1 MLNQSLKSSRGASAT
16 KGPGLLVAMLF
27 AFSSAM
33 FCNQALG
40 LGAGKLTL
48 KSHLTQPLDAEIA
61 LIDLG
66 NVSPGDIMPR
76 LARQADIDRLGVT
89 PSAQPGGLAFT
100 VGTNENGRYVIHVT
114 SREPIVKP
122 ILGFILEVSWP
133 AGRILREYTLLVD
146 PLPASGQPGSA
157 QVGSSIVSESAASGD
172 AAKQD
177 LTQVKTDPG
186 DSLWKIAVRVRPTNQ
201 VSIHQVIQ
209 AIQAANP
216 GAFIGN
222 NANLLRVGQVLR
234 IPGLDEMRAI
244 DADDALAE
252 FQNQRHAFEEYKAGK
267 TLLDARKAAGR
278 DKGRG
283 AAGAEDELRLLAAGR
298 AESGADG
305 AKAGT
310 LPDVL
315 AEVLAAV
322 REDLDSTHR
331 ANIELNARLDDLAAQ
346 VETLKDIISLKDDQL
361 AALQKELQKEKRFGS
376 MALMENPLILGGLVI
391 LLLGFIAALLMY
403 RRRRDVDVGRETP
416 LSPQED
422 DLQALVASDDAEQG
436 IDDLLGRADIHIAY
450 GRFPEA
456 IGLLQEA
463 VEWEP
468 DDTDIQL
475 KLLEVY
481 AQVEDAQAFDLLF
494 ERMKRLGNEEA
505 NTRGLELKALIP
517 LNPDE
522 TGVGDT
528 VADAVTDEMDDEL
541 GSKLDLARAYI
552 ELGKND
558 DARALLNDIIGTG
571 DEAEAGEARDLLEKI
586 PGA

>member
-1 MLNQSLKSSRGASAT
+1 MSNHNPKSDRRTRTT
-16 KGPGLLVAMLF
+16 KGPGLLLAMLF
-27 AFSSAM
+27 VL
-33 FCNQALG
+33 FCHQALG

-66 NVSPGDIMPR
+66 NISPGDIMPR
-76 LARQADIDRLGVT
+76 LARPADIDRLGVT
-89 PSAQPGGLAFT
+89 HSTQPGGLVFR
-100 VGTNENGRYVIHVT
+100 VGTSENGQDVIHVT
-114 SREPIVKP
+114 SREPIVHP
-122 ILGFILEVSWP
+122 VLDFILEMSWP
-133 AGRILREYTLLVD
+133 GGRILREYALLVD
-146 PLPASGQPGSA
+146 PLPAPGQQASE
-157 QVGSSIVSESAASGD
+157 QVGASIVSGGATSGD

-177 LTQVKTDPG
+177 ITHVKTNPG

-201 VSIHQVIQ
+201 VSMHQVIQ

-222 NANLLRVGQVLR
+222 NANLMQVGQVLR

-244 DADDALAE
+244 DADGALAG

-267 TLLDARKAAGR
+267 TLLDARKTTGR
-278 DKGRG
+278 NEGRG
-283 AAGAEDELRLLAAGR
+283 IAETEDELRLLAADLAG
-298 AESGADG
+298 SGADD
-305 AKAGT
+305 ADAGT
-310 LPDVL
+310 LTD
-315 AEVLAAV
+315 VLAAV
-322 REDLDSTHR
+322 REDLDSTRR

-361 AALQKELQKEKRFGS
+361 TALQKALREEKRS
-376 MALMENPLILGGLVI
+376 DPMALMENPFILGGLVI

-403 RRRRDVDVGRETP
+403 RRRSGVDAGKETSLP
-416 LSPQED
+416 LQED
-422 DLQALVASDDAEQG
+422 DAQAVIASDDAEQD
-436 IDDLLGRADIHIAY
+436 IDDLLGEADVHTAY

-468 DDTDIQL
+468 DDTGIQL

-481 AQVEDAQAFDLLF
+481 AQVDDAQAFDRLF

-505 NTRGLELKALIP
+505 NARGLELRALIP
-517 LNPDE
+517 LNRDE
-522 TGVGDT
+522 TGAGDT
-528 VADAVTDEMDDEL
+528 VADDPDDEL
-541 GSKLDLARAYI
+541 DSKLDIARAYI
-552 ELGKND
+552 ELGKHD
-558 DARALLNDIIGTG
+558 AARALLEEVIGTG